1 MGSRSH
7 NHCQIFAACHLCR
20 LAQDYYKHRPRTSL
34 TLLDV
39 KIIATNANNN
49 VDVTAS
55 LNLNIHTLYFS
66 HDVNYSHEYVTFWYV
81 WNVRTT
87 IFEILIL
94 DVFKNSHVFVTSV
107 KNSFTSVTDS
117 FECESQTNL
126 SQMCT
131 TRHWGEPNRQVS
143 FESPSSFW
151 GDAITRK
158 IKDGRRRLCFST
170 DRIFYLVL
178 AQLDI
183 EGNILTKI

>member
-1 MGSRSH
+1 MCGQNPVWGKINDQTLKMGSRSH

-34 TLLDV
+34 TLLGV

-94 DVFKNSHVFVTSV
+94 DVWKIRTYLSHLWRIRSHVWQIRSNV
-107 KNSFTSVTDS
+107 KV
-117 FECESQTNL
+117 
-126 SQMCT
+126 
-131 TRHWGEPNRQVS
+131 
-143 FESPSSFW
+143 
-151 GDAITRK
+151 K
-158 IKDGRRRLCFST
+158 
-170 DRIFYLVL
+170 RICHKC
-178 AQLDI
+178 AQLDTEASLI
-183 EGNILTKI
+183 GKFHSNHPVVSEEMR